1 MSQLFDITVASKQ
14 LRLDTTG
21 YGETTFTVTNTSS
34 EALRVATRLV
44 TDNPKYQNWLKIE
57 SDSERNFPAKGT
69 HQYRVKID
77 VPPDEFQG
85 HFNFRLDAYSVEEPE
100 DKFTEGQ
107 TVFVEMPP
115 VVKPKPKKGF
125 PWLVAIIVVLVLTN
139 IGSGVALWL
148 LKQQI
153 DIALSKANTAIETAN
168 QAESKTDKVQGH
180 ADTAVSNAHTA
191 LETAKKADS
200 KAKEAESKASQ
211 AIDTA
216 KKAKYNAVQ
225 AIDKAKQANIKADTV
240 QQTASMAESKATQA
254 QKNADTAVSKAN
266 TALETASRADS
277 KADKAQIN
285 ADTAVS
291 KANTALG
298 TAKTAGIVADKAQE
312 NANTAISKTDE
323 AQKIANTAASIANK
337 AIETAKKATIQANQA
352 VETAHLTIKILPIQ
366 TRYTD
371 NDDGTVTDNRTRLT
385 WLKNANCFGRQ
396 NLSKA
401 RRLAKQLKSGKCGLT
416 DGSIQG
422 TWRLPTKAEWETM
435 LDTRYTAPAL
445 SNAAGTRRWEKNDA
459 FSSVQSDYYWA
470 ASYADG
476 TTNKWNVELNF
487 GHVYPYGKTITGYV
501 WLVRG
506 KQ

>member
-266 TALETASRADS
+266 TAL
-277 KADKAQIN
+277 
-285 ADTAVS
+285 
-291 KANTALG
+291 G